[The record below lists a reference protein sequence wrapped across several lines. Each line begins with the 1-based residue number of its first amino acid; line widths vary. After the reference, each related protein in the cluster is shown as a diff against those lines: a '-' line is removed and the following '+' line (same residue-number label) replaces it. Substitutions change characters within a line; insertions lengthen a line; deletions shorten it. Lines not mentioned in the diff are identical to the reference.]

1 MNFELLADY
10 GNIALT
16 WIGFGTILGLVAK
29 ALMPGKEP
37 GGTLATLMM
46 GIAGT
51 LIGCAIMKFFYPTQ
65 DIRPMSIEGF
75 SAGVGGAFVMLLFY
89 RVMGSYWLPEGD
101 LEIRREQR
109 RRRYRTVY
117 DD

>member
-1 MNFELLADY
+1 MNFELLSDY

-16 WIGFGTILGLVAK
+16 WIGFGTILGLIAMAV
-29 ALMPGKEP
+29 MPGREP

-51 LIGCAIMKFFYPTQ
+51 LIGCAILKFFYPLQ
-65 DIRPMSIEGF
+65 DIRPLSIEGF
-75 SAGVGGAFVMLLFY
+75 SAGVGGAFVLLLFY
-89 RVMGSYWLPEGD
+89 KVMGGYWMLEGD
-101 LEIRREQR
+101 LESRREHR
-109 RRRYRTVY
+109 RRRYRTAY